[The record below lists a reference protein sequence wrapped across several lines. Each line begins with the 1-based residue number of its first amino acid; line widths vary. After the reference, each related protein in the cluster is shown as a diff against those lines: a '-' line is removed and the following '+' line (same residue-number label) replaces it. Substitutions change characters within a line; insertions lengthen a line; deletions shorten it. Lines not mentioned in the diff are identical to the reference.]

1 MSEAAGK
8 RVGHQVARKSIDSDD
23 AAGKNQDLVRQFAW
37 RVASINVHLEEIRY
51 FWAKTLG
58 ISGPQWM
65 ILMAAADLDQGEGV
79 SVKEVSK
86 MLHVDPSF
94 VTTQSKMLEKKGFM
108 RRRTSEEDARVVR
121 MSLTD
126 KTYKHIAGLASRQES
141 LNDFIF
147 AEFGNRELAEL
158 TGKLGRLKDRL
169 EKACLKAAVDI

>member
-1 MSEAAGK
+1 MREAAGK
-8 RVGHQVARKSIDSDD
+8 RTSSQVAGKRISSDD

-37 RVASINVHLEEIRY
+37 AVASINVHLQEIRY
-51 FWAKTLG
+51 FWAKALG

-65 ILMAAADLDQGEGV
+65 ILMALADLDQGEGV
-79 SVKEVSK
+79 SVKVVSK

-108 RRRTSEEDARVVR
+108 RRRTSDGDARVVQ

-126 KTYKHIAGLASRQES
+126 KTYKHIASLASQQDS

-158 TGKLGRLKDRL
+158 TGKLNQLKNRL
-169 EKACLKAAVDI
+169 EKACLKVAMDI